1 MKWTATLYNSL
12 GCELASV
19 SAPDL
24 KELNAL
30 IIKWVLSNGD
40 TIKIEGPEE

>member
-1 MKWTATLYNSL
+1 VWTATLYNSQ
-12 GCELASV
+12 GCELDKAT
-19 SAPDL
+19 APDM
-24 KELNAL
+24 KELQAL